1 MSKMTDLHSRRL
13 SLAGIRID
21 ALERGDLIHLL
32 HRAKATKDNLLILN
46 HNLHSLYLYCTNAK
60 FRRVYSE
67 ASWVYIDG
75 MPIVWCS
82 QLAGLPV
89 MRKHRITFLD
99 SFDPILAEA
108 ELHGWRVFYLG
119 SAPEVLTEGIELLRS
134 RHPRLTIEGHN
145 GFFAKN
151 EGESD
156 KVIAQINEFRSD
168 ILFVGMGM
176 PILETWLAEHY
187 SKIQSSAIM
196 TSGATLDYVTGHAYK
211 PPAWA
216 GPFGLYGVF
225 RLFSDPK
232 RLGRR
237 YLLEPIALAKHLAL
251 PLLRQRLRNSVSSI
265 EDASQYEPR
274 DEGRPVMRVCM
285 MNDNFYRSSGA
296 AKAIKRIS
304 QALTD
309 VDYCFA
315 ACKNDDDL
323 EDTSWVL
330 DSKFERFDLKSP
342 NPILVIRELIRLKR
356 WLVLQRCDL
365 VHCHHRRLSVLLQL
379 AQIPVLYTGHLA
391 FQPTAWFRWLHPRK
405 MTAVSR
411 SVARNIFE
419 TTGREVLRCINNP
432 VQFPT
437 DPPQIDVSI
446 VRNRAVCIARLE
458 PIKGHTHLL
467 AAWKLLRERGYSYE
481 LDLVGE
487 GSLRSQLEAQA
498 ERDGLQT
505 VVHFHGFTDDVSS
518 FISRSMFAVL
528 ASEVEGQPLAALE
541 AAAMG
546 RPTLLTAVPGSI
558 DVLPPD
564 GTLRNGIEYANVE
577 ALADALEEWFH
588 QPDEVIKEGQRFFR
602 FLKAA
607 SDSSTIARE
616 YKETYQTAIAE
627 YA

>member
-1 MSKMTDLHSRRL
+1 MTDLQSRRL

-21 ALERGDLIHLL
+21 ALERGDLIHLM
-32 HRAKATKDNLLILN
+32 HRAKATDDNLLILN
-46 HNLHSLYLYCTNAK
+46 HNLHSLHLYCTNAK
-60 FRRVYSE
+60 FRQVYSK

-89 MRKHRITFLD
+89 TRKHRITFLD
-99 SFDPILAEA
+99 SFDSVLAEA

-134 RHPRLTIEGHN
+134 RHPLLPIAGHH
-145 GFFAKN
+145 GFFPKN
-151 EGESD
+151 AQENDE
-156 KVIAQINEFRSD
+156 VIAKINEFQTD

-176 PILETWLAEHY
+176 PIQEMWLAEHY
-187 SKIQSSAIM
+187 SKIEASAIM

-211 PPAWA
+211 PPAWV
-216 GPFGLYGVF
+216 GPLGLYGIF

-232 RLGRR
+232 RLWRR
-237 YLLEPIALAKHLAL
+237 YLIEPIALAKHLAL
-251 PLLRQRLRNSVSSI
+251 PLVRQRLQKQVSYI
-265 EDASQYEPR
+265 EDVSPEKSHQ
-274 DEGRPVMRVCM
+274 EGRPVMRVCM

-296 AKAIKRIS
+296 AKAIRRIS

-315 ACKNDDDL
+315 ACKNNEDL
-323 EDTSWVL
+323 EDVSWVL
-330 DSKFERFDLKSP
+330 DGKFERFDLKSP
-342 NPILVIRELIRLKR
+342 NPALVIRELIRFKR

-365 VHCHHRRLSVLLQL
+365 VHCHHRRLAVLLQL
-379 AQIPVLYTGHLA
+379 VRVPVLYTGHLA
-391 FQPTAWFRWLHPRK
+391 FQPAAWFRWLHPRK

-411 SVARNIFE
+411 SVAKNIFE
-419 TTGREVLRCINNP
+419 TTGREVLCCINNP

-437 DPPQIDVSI
+437 DPPQIDVRI

-458 PIKGHTHLL
+458 PIKGHTYLL
-467 AAWKLLRERGYSYE
+467 AAWKLLCDRGYHYE

-498 ERDGLQT
+498 ERDGLQAI
-505 VVHFHGFTDDVSS
+505 VRFHGFTDDVST
-518 FISRSMFAVL
+518 FINRSMFAVL
-528 ASEVEGQPLAALE
+528 VSEVEGQPLAALE

-564 GTLRNGIEYANVE
+564 GTLRNGIEYAKVE
-577 ALADALEEWFH
+577 ALADVLEEWFQ
-588 QPDEVIKEGQRFFR
+588 QPAEVIKEGQRFFH
-602 FLKAA
+602 FLRAS

-616 YKETYQTAIAE
+616 YKETYQTAIAQ